1 MNKNGI
7 GVYQDNFTFE
17 SLFKSS
23 SSIQCQ
29 VDIEFLYL
37 TCKCLTRLWNIK
49 FSPVK
54 GERGSYTKVFEK
66 RQAVIFISV
75 TSDI

>member
-1 MNKNGI
+1 MGFAYTRIISLLRHSLNHHPQFSAKLI
-7 GVYQDNFTFE
+7 LNFYT
-17 SLFKSS
+17 LHG
-23 SSIQCQ
+23 
-29 VDIEFLYL
+29 L

-66 RQAVIFISV
+66 LQALIFISV